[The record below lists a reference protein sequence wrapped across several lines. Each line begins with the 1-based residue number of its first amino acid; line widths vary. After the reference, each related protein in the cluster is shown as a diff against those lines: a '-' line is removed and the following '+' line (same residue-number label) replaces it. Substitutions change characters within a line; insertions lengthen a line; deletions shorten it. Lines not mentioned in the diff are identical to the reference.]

1 MSILQEEGS
10 LQKQAP
16 SILFKHPLYRIGL
29 LCVVLLVTLFM
40 LKMADALPV
49 YSTGPIVF
57 LWLSSFV
64 PYLLGCI
71 IILLTRPQ
79 RGCWQWIEIGIILI
93 GAILLRA
100 SLLATPPNFSGDA
113 WRYLWDAR
121 VALHGYSP
129 YVYIPDAKPLVPL
142 HDSLIYGQMG
152 YHDVPTL
159 YPPAAQA
166 IYLFS
171 YLLAPSNIFVLK
183 AIFLCFDLTTCI
195 VLALLLKRKGLD
207 PARCLI
213 YAWCPLPVVEFA
225 VQGHIDVVML
235 TFVLLMILC
244 AQGTGYKARLL
255 TGFLLGLAT
264 LTKLYPLILLFAV
277 LRRRDYVLLLT
288 CICTIIAGYIPFIIL
303 GHGQVFGFFS
313 TYLNQHGGNGGI
325 VLVAI
330 QLAGERLKLN
340 QSIIA
345 LVEHAVAGVLVIVVA
360 LSIFI
365 LRLRERISMEGATLI
380 LIATIFS
387 ISSFVYPWYVTALVP
402 WVALLLGPLWTQT
415 SKGLPRLSAK
425 SIAVLAPWYFICTVD
440 SAYLFLGK
448 FDWSL
453 YYILVYG
460 GVCVLLIIAAAVGFT
475 ISLRETYAKYR
486 TIF

>member
-1 MSILQEEGS
+1 MSILQEDS
-10 LQKQAP
+10 PVQKQAVF
-16 SILFKHPLYRIGL
+16 FKHPEYRIAL
-29 LCVVLLVTLFM
+29 LCGVLAITLIL
-40 LKMADALPV
+40 LKRADALPV
-49 YSTGPIVF
+49 RNTGPIVF
-57 LWLSSFV
+57 LELSSFV
-64 PYLLGCI
+64 PYLFGCI
-71 IILLTRPQ
+71 LVLLTRSQ
-79 RGCWQWIEIGIILI
+79 RGRWQWIEVCVILV
-93 GAILLRA
+93 GAALLRI

-121 VALHGYSP
+121 VTLHGYSP

-142 HDSLIYGQMG
+142 HDNLVYGQMG

-166 IYLFS
+166 LYLLS
-171 YLLAPSNIFVLK
+171 YLLAPSNIVILK
-183 AIFLCFDLTTCI
+183 AIFLCFDLTTCG

-207 PARCLI
+207 PARCIL

-235 TFVLLMILC
+235 TFVVLMVLC
-244 AQGTGYKARLL
+244 AQGTGYRARLL

-264 LTKLYPLILLFAV
+264 LTKLYPLIFLGAV
-277 LRRRDYVLLLT
+277 LHRRDYVLLLT
-288 CICTIIAGYIPFIIL
+288 CLCTIVAGYIPFIIL

-330 QLAGERLKLN
+330 QLAGERLMLS
-340 QSIIA
+340 QGIIT
-345 LVEHAVAGVLVIVVA
+345 LVEHGVAGVLVIGGVGVV
-360 LSIFI
+360 FM
-365 LRLRERISMEGATLI
+365 LRLRKRISVEMAILI

-387 ISSFVYPWYVTALVP
+387 ISSFVYPWYVTVLIP
-402 WVALLLGPLWTQT
+402 WVALLLGPLWTET
-415 SKGLPRLSAK
+415 GKGLPCVSAK

-440 SAYLFLGK
+440 AEYLFLGK
-448 FDWSL
+448 FAWSL

-460 GVCVLLIIAAAVGFT
+460 GVCALLLIALVVALSQHVHK
-475 ISLRETYAKYR
+475 SRS
-486 TIF
+486 

>member
-1 MSILQEEGS
+1 MSILQEGS
-10 LQKQAP
+10 RLQKQATT
-16 SILFKHPLYRIGL
+16 LFFKYRVYRITL
-29 LCVVLLVTLFM
+29 LCLLLILTLLM
-40 LKMADALPV
+40 LKIADTLPV
-49 YSTGPIVF
+49 RHMGSIVF
-57 LWLSSFV
+57 WWLGSFV
-64 PYLLGCI
+64 PYLSSCI
-71 IILLTRPQ
+71 LILLTKPQ
-79 RGCWQWIEIGIILI
+79 RGRWQWLEVGIILA
-93 GAILLRA
+93 GAVVLRA

-121 VALHGYSP
+121 VTLHGYSP
-129 YVYIPDAKPLVPL
+129 YVFIPDAKPLIPL
-142 HDSLIYGQMG
+142 HDSLVYGQMG

-166 IYLFS
+166 IYLVS
-171 YLLAPSNIFVLK
+171 YLLAPSNILVLK

-207 PARCLI
+207 PARCVI

-235 TFVLLMILC
+235 TFITLLALC
-244 AQGTGYKARLL
+244 AQGTGHKARLL

-264 LTKLYPLILLFAV
+264 LTKLYPLILLCVV
-277 LRRRDYVLLLT
+277 LRPRDYVLLLT
-288 CICTIIAGYIPFIIL
+288 CVVTIIAGYIPFIIL

-330 QLAGERLKLN
+330 QLVGERLKLE
-340 QSIIA
+340 QGVIA
-345 LVEHAVAGVLVIVVA
+345 LVEHGVAAVLVVVVA
-360 LSIFI
+360 SVVFV
-365 LRLRERISMEGATLI
+365 LRLRERISIEVGILVLI
-380 LIATIFS
+380 GTVFS

-402 WVALLLGPLWTQT
+402 WVALLVGPLWT
-415 SKGLPRLSAK
+415 KMGKRLPRLNAK

-460 GVCVLLIIAAAVGFT
+460 GVCTFLIVAVVVGP
-475 ISLRETYAKYR
+475 SRLKESYV
-486 TIF
+486 